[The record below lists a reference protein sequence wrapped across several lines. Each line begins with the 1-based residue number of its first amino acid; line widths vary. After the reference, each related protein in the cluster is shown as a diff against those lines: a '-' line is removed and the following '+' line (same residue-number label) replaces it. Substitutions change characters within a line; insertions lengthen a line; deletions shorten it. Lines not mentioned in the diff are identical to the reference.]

1 MRLSFSQQIRQQQVQ
16 KLAPR
21 MIQSMEILQLSVMQ
35 LQERIEQEMTENPT
49 IELQQDS
56 HEDDSPAESEEYDI
70 EKELVVDQDSDNA
83 DDFQRLDDMHL
94 DVPDHFDEQPR
105 ISADRIQ

>member
-1 MRLSFSQQIRQQQVQ
+1 MVRRMRLSFSQQIRQQQVQ

-49 IELQQDS
+49 IELQQEA
-56 HEDDSPAESEEYDI
+56 HEDESPAET
-70 EKELVVDQDSDNA
+70 
-83 DDFQRLDDMHL
+83 
-94 DVPDHFDEQPR
+94 DE
-105 ISADRIQ
+105 